1 MTNYNEE
8 LWKAFREIKRK
19 YLKMNGEQLRRK
31 EKHWT
36 KREITKKEGIKGE
49 GTKRKGEKR
58 RKG

>member
-31 EKHWT
+31 EKH
-36 KREITKKEGIKGE
+36 
-49 GTKRKGEKR
+49 
-58 RKG
+58 